1 MDDRNDE
8 MDDEKGL
15 VLADGLDHAF
25 LGLMQRF
32 NVLDPVACYDYDRV
46 IQSFMADGMTEEDAI
61 EYFEFN
67 VIGAWVGERT
77 PCYLRRM
84 SLDEAIEIASEE

>member
-1 MDDRNDE
+1 MN
-8 MDDEKGL
+8 DDEKGL
-15 VLADGLDHAF
+15 VLADGLDAAF
-25 LGLMQRF
+25 IGLMQRF
-32 NVLDPVACYDYDRV
+32 NVLGPVACYDYDRV

>member
-1 MDDRNDE
+1 MQDE
-8 MDDEKGL
+8 DKGL
-15 VLADGLDHAF
+15 MLADGLDHAF
-25 LGLMQRF
+25 LGLMLRF
-32 NVLDPVACYDYDRV
+32 NVLEPVACYDYDRV
-46 IQSFMADGMTEEDAI
+46 IQGFMADGMTEEEAV

-77 PCYLRRM
+77 PCYLSRM